1 MSRAKNPLFP
11 ILLVNFIGTLGYSFI
26 VPYLVYLVTAFGGN
40 EVIYGLM
47 GAVYP
52 ALQLVGAP
60 ILGAWSD
67 RFGRKRILVISQ
79 AGTFLAWVLFL
90 VALLLPVRE
99 LLGVESPLLGTF
111 FLSLPLLLLF
121 LARALDGLTGG
132 NVSVANAYLE
142 DISTEENRKAN
153 FGKMSA
159 SANLGFILGPALAGV
174 LGGTVMGEK
183 LPVLVAMT
191 VSLVAIFVI
200 AYWLPESKPGEKM
213 KFRLP
218 KLRARHAFNPEHK
231 DCNPPPPK
239 PARKSLRFVW
249 GLPGIASALTLY
261 FLIFLGFNF
270 FYTSFPIHA
279 KEALQWD
286 LATLGV
292 FYTVMSGSMVIVQGP
307 ILSWLNKRAK
317 EEILLVVGSFILA
330 GSFGLLTLYN
340 DVVAYVAAVLF
351 AIGNGIMWPSY
362 LSILAR
368 SAGKEHQGAVQ
379 GYATSVGSLASI
391 IGLVVGGV
399 IYGQI
404 QEGTFWIAAGI
415 IGIVFL
421 VSIPRLRPKGG
432 SPSPAL
438 PSSA

>member
-1 MSRAKNPLFP
+1 MARNRGPLLP

-67 RFGRKRILVISQ
+67 QFGRKRILVISQ

-90 VALLLPVRE
+90 IALVLPIRE
-99 LLGVESPLLGTF
+99 LLAVQSPILGSF

-121 LARALDGLTGG
+121 FARALDGLTGG

-159 SANLGFILGPALAGV
+159 SANLGFIIGPALAGV
-174 LGGTVMGEK
+174 LGGTIMGEK
-183 LPVLVAMT
+183 LPVLVAMA
-191 VSLVAIFVI
+191 VSLAAIFVI
-200 AYWLPESKPGEKM
+200 AYGLPESHPGEKM
-213 KFRLP
+213 KLRLP
-218 KLRARHAFNPEHK
+218 KFRARHAFNPEHK
-231 DCNPPPPK
+231 ECHPPTPK
-239 PARKSLRFVW
+239 PTRKSFGFVW
-249 GLPGIASALTLY
+249 KLPGIASALTLY

-279 KEALQWD
+279 MEALHWD

-292 FYTVMSGSMVIVQGP
+292 FYTVLSGSMVIVQGP
-307 ILSWLNKRAK
+307 VLSWLNTRVR
-317 EEILLVVGSFILA
+317 EEVLLVVGSFILA
-330 GSFGLLTLYN
+330 GSFALLTIYDN
-340 DVVAYVAAVLF
+340 TWVYVAAILF
-351 AIGNGIMWPSY
+351 AMGNGIMWPSF

-368 SAGKEHQGAVQ
+368 QAGKEHQGAVQ
-379 GYATSVGSLASI
+379 GYATSAGSLASI
-391 IGLVVGGV
+391 IGLIIGGI

-404 QEGTFWIAAGI
+404 QEGTFWIAASI
-415 IGIVFL
+415 IGLVCM
-421 VSIPRLRPKGG
+421 VSIPQLRSNRTQGH
-432 SPSPAL
+432 
-438 PSSA
+438 

>member
-1 MSRAKNPLFP
+1 MSRSKSPLLP

-52 ALQLVGAP
+52 ALQLIGAP
-60 ILGAWSD
+60 LLGAWSD
-67 RFGRKRILVISQ
+67 RYGRKRILVISQ

-99 LLGVESPLLGTF
+99 LLAVQNPILGSF
-111 FLSLPLLLLF
+111 FFSLPLILLF
-121 LARALDGLTGG
+121 MARALDGITGG

-142 DISTEENRKAN
+142 DISNEGNRKAN

-174 LGGTVMGEK
+174 LGGTIMGEK
-183 LPVLVAMT
+183 LPVLVAMA

-200 AYWLPESKPGEKM
+200 AYGLPESNPGEKI
-213 KFRLP
+213 KLHLP
-218 KLRARHAFNPEHK
+218 KLRTRHAFDPEHK
-231 DCNPPPPK
+231 DCKPPTPK
-239 PARKSLRFVW
+239 PTRKTLKFVW
-249 GLPGIASALTLY
+249 KLPGIARALTLY

-286 LATLGV
+286 LTTLGI

-307 ILSWLNKRAK
+307 ILSWLNQRVR
-317 EEILLVVGSFILA
+317 EETLLVVGNLILA
-330 GSFGLLTLYN
+330 GSFVLLTIYN
-340 DVVAYVAAVLF
+340 DTIAYIAAILF
-351 AIGNGIMWPSY
+351 AIGNGVMWPSF

-368 SAGKEHQGAVQ
+368 TAGKEHQGAVQ
-379 GYATSVGSLASI
+379 GYATSAGSLASI
-391 IGLVVGGV
+391 IGLIAGGV

-404 QEGTFWIAAGI
+404 KEGTFWIAAI
-415 IGIVFL
+415 IIFMVCL
-421 VSIPRLRPKGG
+421 VSISQLKAKKTPTGP
-432 SPSPAL
+432 
-438 PSSA
+438 